1 MIIATNGEVKGVLAK
16 STTSTKVKNSNR
28 KLVFI
33 NRDDFYVVDENTGDT
48 HVVGKEFPTGSWKEV
63 YEAPVVDT
71 TSDNSAEEKTS
82 TAKITSKSKTTK
94 SYKKKSSSK

>member
-1 MIIATNGEVKGVLAK
+1 MIIATNGEVKGVLTK

-33 NRDDFYVVDENTGDT
+33 SRDDFYVVDENTGDT

-63 YEAPVVDT
+63 YEAPVV
-71 TSDNSAEEKTS
+71 EKTVESS
-82 TAKITSKSKTTK
+82 TEETSTTKVTSKSKTTK
-94 SYKKKSSSK
+94 SSKKKSSSK